1 MAARGHGA
9 VRMAINVSIIQF
21 RDPLFLAR
29 LKSAIEDTGVRPG
42 QIELEITE
50 SVAMGEPGRMIEMFA
65 RIKAM
70 GLDLAIDDFG
80 TGFSSLSHLQRMNVD
95 RLKID
100 RAFVSEIGSAGKGGE
115 IAGLVCG
122 LGGRLGMELI
132 GEGIEELAQADS
144 LRAMGCQLG
153 QGFHYARP
161 MPADEWHA
169 WLDARAGGLG
179 EP

>member
-1 MAARGHGA
+1 
-9 VRMAINVSIIQF
+9 
-21 RDPLFLAR
+21 
-29 LKSAIEDTGVRPG
+29 
-42 QIELEITE
+42 
-50 SVAMGEPGRMIEMFA
+50 
-65 RIKAM
+65 
-70 GLDLAIDDFG
+70 
-80 TGFSSLSHLQRMNVD
+80 MNVD

-169 WLDARAGGLG
+169 WLDARAGGPG